1 MSHLLA
7 CGDACGRA
15 SLTTVGTKQFFR
27 IFAPWVKWLA
37 ILASI
42 CLLVGSIWGLAFAPP
57 DYLQG
62 NSYRIIF
69 IHVPAA
75 SLAISIY
82 FTLAVLGVIYLV
94 WKIKTASLSVAQALA
109 PIGFLLCVISLL
121 TGSI

>member
-1 MSHLLA
+1 MPNLNNVSSPSLWQ
-7 CGDACGRA
+7 RIWQVF
-15 SLTTVGTKQFFR
+15 LTTVGTKQFFR

-37 ILASI
+37 ILAGL
-42 CLLVGSIWGLAFAPP
+42 CLLIGSVWGLAFAPP

-82 FTLAVLGVIYLV
+82 FALAVLGVIYLV
-94 WKIKTASLSVAQALA
+94 GNYTLPNL
-109 PIGFLLCVISLL
+109 F
-121 TGSI
+121 